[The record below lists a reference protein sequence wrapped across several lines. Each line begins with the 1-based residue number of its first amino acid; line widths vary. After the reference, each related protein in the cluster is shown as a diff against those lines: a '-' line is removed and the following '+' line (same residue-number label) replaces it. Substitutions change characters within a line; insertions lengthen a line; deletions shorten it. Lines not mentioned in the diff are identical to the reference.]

1 MNDLKN
7 SLSLIKLG
15 LIRLTACSKENDTT
29 TAQTKDEIIS
39 KKGLLLEGS

>member
-7 SLSLIKLG
+7 SLSLITLG

-29 TAQTKDEIIS
+29 TVQTKDEIIS
-39 KKGLLLEGS
+39 KKALLLEGS